1 MDWVGGVVVCVLVIA
16 VITFLG
22 LSIVSFL
29 IKRWIRY
36 MISLYKSELLQID
49 KNRVRS
55 GRVYGKGN

>member
-1 MDWVGGVVVCVLVIA
+1 VLVIA

-49 KNRVRS
+49 ENRVRS